1 MSNIDISQ
9 IQLRFTFGPAGGA
22 STKYLTMYKGTSN
35 TISGSI
41 ASMRGGSIGA
51 ISVSNAYDRTVT
63 LTFNSSTNSSI
74 YNALRSHILAGNRV
88 LIIYVPSTRGT
99 YSGGYCYDYLTIT
112 AAAINITYE
121 YLQSE
126 GELQSTSVAA
136 GSAAKLNITA
146 YNSAYSH
153 NVIWKFG
160 SYSKTQSVAAGT
172 TSASYTI
179 PLSW

>member
-22 STKYLTMYKGTSN
+22 STKYLTMYKGASN

-112 AAAINITYE
+112 AAAINI
-121 YLQSE
+121 
-126 GELQSTSVAA
+126 
-136 GSAAKLNITA
+136 
-146 YNSAYSH
+146 H
-153 NVIWKFG
+153 NG
-160 SYSKTQSVAAGT
+160 
-172 TSASYTI
+172 
-179 PLSW
+179 

>member
-22 STKYLTMYKGTSN
+22 STKYLTMYKGASN

-41 ASMRGGSIGA
+41 ASMRGDSIGA